1 VAVGY
6 DYSVTGSPLFASV
19 LIPNALPRG
28 DSNFLLELGT
38 FGNFPLVAGTSFDL
52 LGVNPSGFSSFRISG
67 IDPNELLDPTNPVAF
82 VTGLEFT
89 TAGTVNVTQTPII
102 QNVPDVV
109 GTPEPSSLIGL
120 GILGG
125 GLVLTRRR
133 K

>member
-1 VAVGY
+1 LYRVCGH
-6 DYSVTGSPLFASV
+6 L
-19 LIPNALPRG
+19 
-28 DSNFLLELGT
+28 FLLELGS
-38 FGNFPLVAGTSFDL
+38 FGNFPLVAGTSFNL
-52 LGVNPSGFSSFRISG
+52 LGVNPSGFSSFQITG
-67 IDPNELLDPTNPVAF
+67 IDTNELLDPTNPVAF

-89 TAGTVNVTQTPII
+89 TTGTVNVTQTPII
-102 QNVPDVV
+102 QNVLDVV